1 MKKLSHRILLAS
13 VSIIS
18 LFFAIKVAKNSQL
31 FMPSEYKLIKKTVN
45 KLAKKNDL
53 GEREIGFLITAG
65 GVASYY
71 AKDLGLCKRKSDEYC
86 AYYRFLDPFKKY
98 PNPQENEII
107 RLSYLSG
114 PGHASA
120 SALGTVTI
128 TQNLFRIMENKEDHM
143 VCTIAHELA
152 HILNL
157 DTYNDSLR
165 LNQEGKDLNNGK
177 RKELSSLISRQ
188 SERNADLFGQK
199 MVLKAGYPTNTCVDD
214 MEFLMETSHVPKV
227 TKLDTHPPFS
237 ERLSTLKESLKNQ
250 QDEISKEE
258 PESTKLR
265 WEYDR
270 NLNLLKY
277 IPF

>member
-1 MKKLSHRILLAS
+1 MKTTITKTLLAS

-45 KLAKKNDL
+45 KLAKNNDL

-65 GVASYY
+65 GTASYY
-71 AKDLGLCKRKSDEYC
+71 ANDLGLCKRKNDELC

-98 PNPQENEII
+98 PNPQDNEII

-114 PGHASA
+114 PGYASA
-120 SALGTVTI
+120 SSLGTVTI
-128 TQNLFRIMENKEDHM
+128 TQNLFRIMEDKEDRM

-157 DTYNDSLR
+157 DTFKDSLR
-165 LNQEGKDLNNGK
+165 LNEEGKGLNKDK
-177 RKELSSLISRQ
+177 RKELSSLIRRQ
-188 SERNADLFGQK
+188 SEKNADLFGQK
-199 MVLKAGYPTNTCVDD
+199 MVLKAGYPAYTCVKD
-214 MEFLMETSHVPKV
+214 MKFLMELRAIPKV
-227 TKLDTHPPFS
+227 TKLDTHPPLL
-237 ERLSTLKESLKNQ
+237 ERFSTLMYSVENQ

-258 PESTKLR
+258 TESTNLR
-265 WEYDR
+265 WQYDR
-270 NLNLLKY
+270 DLNLLKF
-277 IPF
+277 IPI

>member
-1 MKKLSHRILLAS
+1 MKKLITG
-13 VSIIS
+13 IS
-18 LFFAIKVAKNSQL
+18 LISISLISIFSFVRQLSNSQL

-227 TKLDTHPPFS
+227 TKLDTHPPLS
-237 ERLSTLKESLKNQ
+237 ERLSTLKESLRNQ
-250 QDEISKEE
+250 LDEISKDE
-258 PESTKLR
+258 PESTNLR
-265 WEYDR
+265 WKYDR
-270 NLNLLKY
+270 DLNLLKF